1 MEQKVNSITEIGW
14 GIIMSKNNEIEAK
27 IILPKT
33 IYHKLCQDF
42 AAKSCFKQENYY
54 FDTKDGLLKE
64 NHISCRIRLFADH
77 AEQTLKVPNND
88 PVQHKF
94 HEAIE
99 INDELKLAE
108 AKAMVKNGS
117 KNLPISFKYSVGDYL
132 NKHFS
137 DHLILNLQTFSKTK
151 RILANGPENCELTFD
166 DSTYPDNYEDFEI
179 EIENPNPQL
188 IAQVLL
194 DLKKKYHFTQN
205 SANTNQ
211 AKIARAYK
219 HRAKI

>member
-1 MEQKVNSITEIGW
+1 
-14 GIIMSKNNEIEAK
+14 MSKNNEIEAK

-54 FDTKDGLLKE
+54 FDTKDGLLKQ

-132 NKHFS
+132 NKRFS

-179 EIENPNPQL
+179 EIENTNPQL

-219 HRAKI
+219 HSAKM